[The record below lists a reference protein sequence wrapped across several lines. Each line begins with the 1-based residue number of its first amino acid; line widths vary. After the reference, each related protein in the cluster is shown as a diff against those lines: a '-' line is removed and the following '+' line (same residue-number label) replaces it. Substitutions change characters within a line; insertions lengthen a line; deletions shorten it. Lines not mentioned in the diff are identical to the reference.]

1 MDGLLL
7 NKKMFG
13 SIVLLKAV
21 TRGYL
26 SRVFK
31 NLLLAALG
39 VSLAQ
44 LKPLLIFSIT

>member
-1 MDGLLL
+1 
-7 NKKMFG
+7 MFG

-21 TRGYL
+21 IRGYL

-39 VSLAQ
+39 APLAQ
-44 LKPLLIFSIT
+44 LKPLLIFCTTWSCSLDWH